1 MGRAPPTRDVCVIR
15 SRDGGLLAV
24 ALASREAVAVD
35 TPRTPAVWGTSG
47 PPLTNC
53 PRRQRFP
60 SAKRT
65 RYSVHTPPPAHR
77 NLDGPNH
84 VGGSV
89 SAPAGRCGS
98 TRTPHGTGGVG
109 VRAARWQ
116 VCVPGGSGPTW
127 RDEEGGEEESPE
139 PRGARKFAA
148 AKRTNCGRD
157 ENGHLRHIRTYR
169 TGLRHQLLS
178 LNSCCPSIHSR
189 SALNCSP
196 AYGMCVLHY

>member
-1 MGRAPPTRDVCVIR
+1 LGRAPPTRDVCVIR

-116 VCVPGGSGPTW
+116 VCVPGGSGPVTVYLFLYRAPTW
-127 RDEEGGEEESPE
+127 REMRREERRRAQSREEHENLPQQSELTAGGTKTAISGTLE
-139 PRGARKFAA
+139 
-148 AKRTNCGRD
+148 
-157 ENGHLRHIRTYR
+157 R
-169 TGLRHQLLS
+169 TGLGFVIS
-178 LNSCCPSIHSR
+178 
-189 SALNCSP
+189 
-196 AYGMCVLHY
+196 Y